1 MLDLGQKDEKLVA
14 ITAAMEDGTG
24 LSAFHR
30 RFPERFFDVGI
41 AEEHAVTFAA
51 GLAAAGLHP
60 VFAVYS
66 SFLQRGFDQMI
77 HDVCLQNLPVVFA
90 IDRAGLVGSDGE
102 THQGVFDLSYL
113 SMIPNM
119 TVMAPKNKW
128 ELADML
134 RFAVKLGTPV
144 ALRYARGTAY
154 EGFHE
159 YREPILFGKSE
170 MIYEE
175 DSIALLCVG
184 NMFETGANV
193 YENLHA
199 MGYHCSLVNARFV
212 KPIDEELLTEL
223 STKHKL
229 IVTIE
234 ENVRAGGYGE
244 KVQEFI
250 SDHRLPLHTL
260 TIAIPDEYVEHGNA
274 NVLRKEVKMD
284 TDAITERIVAAFT
297 QEEPK
302 KDR

>member
-1 MLDLGQKDEKLVA
+1 
-14 ITAAMEDGTG
+14 MEDGTG
-24 LSAFHR
+24 LSAFHE
-30 RFPERFFDVGI
+30 RFPNRFFDVGI

-51 GLAAAGLHP
+51 GLAAGGLHP

-113 SMIPNM
+113 SMVPNM

-154 EGFHE
+154 EGFRE
-159 YREPILFGKSE
+159 SREPIVFGKSE

-184 NMFETGANV
+184 NMFESGAAV
-193 YENLHA
+193 RENLLA
-199 MGYHCSLVNARFV
+199 MGYHCSLINARFI

-223 STKHKL
+223 AKNHTFV
-229 IVTIE
+229 VTIE
-234 ENVRAGGYGE
+234 ENVRTGGYGD
-244 KVQEFI
+244 KVQEFV
-250 SDHRLPLHTL
+250 SDHHLSLQTL
-260 TIAIPDEYVEHGNA
+260 TIALPDEYVEHGNV

-284 TDAITERIVAAFT
+284 VDTITERIVSAFT

-302 KDR
+302 KDS